1 MSIDDAAV
9 RRRHP
14 KSRTDQI
21 EDYIDLLLD
30 IDKADPSQEMHDR
43 IERALAALRD
53 DRDVANTRMVVYDVP
68 IRLGAPFGRFTLPMN
83 LTAAEADRICA
94 VIRSL
99 AFPDA
104 PEETR

>member
-1 MSIDDAAV
+1 MTFDEAAV

-21 EDYIDLLLD
+21 EEYIGLLLD
-30 IDKADPSQEMHDR
+30 IDKADPSPEMHDR

-68 IRLGAPFGRFTLPMN
+68 IRPGAPFGRFTLPMN
-83 LTAAEADRICA
+83 LTTAEADRICA

-99 AFPDA
+99 AFPDVT
-104 PEETR
+104 EETR